1 MIYIIPSK
9 HRDHPFHYLYD
20 ILEMLSLVSL
30 NAHIRVAHT
39 LAISILYFHVIDWLY
54 KGFNSANVLLFRRKS
69 SNPRIQNR
77 VKYGDL
83 DFENLRV
90 CGFDYSRPNEAESWL
105 TAEVSLTT
113 NLYQHPERWT
123 RPARYQMKHDIYALV
138 CIAR

>member
-1 MIYIIPSK
+1 
-9 HRDHPFHYLYD
+9 
-20 ILEMLSLVSL
+20 MLPLVPL
-30 NAHIRVAHT
+30 NARIRVAYT
-39 LAISILYFHVIDWLY
+39 LAMSILYFYVIGWLH

-69 SNPRIQNR
+69 GDSRIQNR

-83 DFENLRV
+83 DFENPRV

-113 NLYQHPERWT
+113 NLYRHLERWT